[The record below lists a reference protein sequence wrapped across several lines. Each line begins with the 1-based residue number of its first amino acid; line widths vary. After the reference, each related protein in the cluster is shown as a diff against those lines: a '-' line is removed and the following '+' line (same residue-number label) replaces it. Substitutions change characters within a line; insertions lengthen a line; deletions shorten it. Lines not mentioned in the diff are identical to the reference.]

1 MPSYILSYRSTSPYD
16 TSPETRADWRKFFA
30 GLGGSLQE
38 LGQPVAADTTV
49 GECDTGA
56 TRLGGYSI
64 IRADDLDAAAAIAK
78 ASPAVQRGG
87 GVEIG
92 ELRPV
97 QPE

>member
-1 MPSYILSYRSTSPYD
+1 MPSYILSYRSTSRYD
-16 TSPETRADWRKFFA
+16 TSPETRADWRTFFA
-30 GLGGSLQE
+30 GIGDSLLE
-38 LGQPVAADTTV
+38 LGQPVATATTV
-49 GECDTGA
+49 GDCDGGS

-64 IRADDLDAAAAIAK
+64 IQADDLDAAAAIAK
-78 ASPAVQRGG
+78 ASPVVQRGG

>member
-16 TSPETRADWRKFFA
+16 TSPQTRADWRMFFV
-30 GLGGSLQE
+30 GLGDSLLE
-38 LGQPVAADTTV
+38 LGQPVATATSV
-49 GECDTGA
+49 GDCGTGS
-56 TRLGGYSI
+56 TRLGGYSVI
-64 IRADDLDAAAAIAK
+64 QADDIDAAAAIAK
-78 ASPAVQRGG
+78 ASPVVQRGG